1 MVIALELLPE
11 SLNPRNRETWLK
23 LETSVAL
30 NYTRTASYHRADE
43 KIRGKDSQTP
53 MSLGVEKT
61 SFVSPGSCKKAGS
74 CSEVDYH
81 QITGFIRSTF
91 GTCSMQW
98 YQQTTLLYLFGGEWR
113 EMCTPLKS
121 EQAINRGCREVSWR
135 IFDTHPSLNFQ
146 IFNNLNVCLH
156 LFLYIRSL
164 FKNYQSKNCKIK
176 YESVHYH

>member
-1 MVIALELLPE
+1 MAIALELLPE

-74 CSEVDYH
+74 CSEVDCH

-91 GTCSMQW
+91 GTCSILNKQSTEAAGK
-98 YQQTTLLYLFGGEWR
+98 YLGESLTL
-113 EMCTPLKS
+113 
-121 EQAINRGCREVSWR
+121 I
-135 IFDTHPSLNFQ
+135 
-146 IFNNLNVCLH
+146 H
-156 LFLYIRSL
+156 L
-164 FKNYQSKNCKIK
+164 
-176 YESVHYH
+176 